1 MEQTSGAMWRG
12 VAPGIDR
19 IAPAFEGTQPR
30 RAVLKCT
37 KIVESSDDSH
47 TPEVRATIVS
57 CGPTAPLV
65 VRRAR
70 IVAAQ
75 LDIYRPS
82 PWPSGESGRTALF
95 PSS

>member
-1 MEQTSGAMWRG
+1 MNSSLLTGRRTQAI
-12 VAPGIDR
+12 AKID
-19 IAPAFEGTQPR
+19 ALLFEGTQPR

-57 CGPTAPLV
+57 CGPTALLV

-75 LDIYRPS
+75 LDMYRPS
-82 PWPSGESGRTALF
+82 PWPYGESARTALF